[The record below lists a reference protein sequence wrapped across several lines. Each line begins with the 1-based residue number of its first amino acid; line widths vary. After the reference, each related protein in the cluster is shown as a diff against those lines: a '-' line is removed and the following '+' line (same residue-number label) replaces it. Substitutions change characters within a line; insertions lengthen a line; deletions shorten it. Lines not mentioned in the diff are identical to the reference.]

1 MDHWHEFLPVNQNVL
16 YMVWKKNSMLR
27 NAEEKAEMWIYASS
41 PTIQNEYQTDT
52 IKLSDWTTMTEA
64 LGTNVAVQRFTII
77 QHAHEKC
84 LADRQPNNTISG
96 HTGPSAVVRGPGE
109 NVAKA

>member
-1 MDHWHEFLPVNQNVL
+1 
-16 YMVWKKNSMLR
+16 
-27 NAEEKAEMWIYASS
+27 
-41 PTIQNEYQTDT
+41 
-52 IKLSDWTTMTEA
+52 MTEA